1 MSYSYRQNGAELD
14 DPLFIEEFKKALK
27 LGKVARAVDLEKVR
41 QHVKY
46 ADYLS
51 PFKLEDEGKYNA
63 LANPDGAKNDKGHLG
78 DPTFKLVLQQGRK
91 DI

>member
-27 LGKVARAVDLEKVR
+27 LGKVARAVDLEEVR

-46 ADYLS
+46 PEYL
-51 PFKLEDEGKYNA
+51 
-63 LANPDGAKNDKGHLG
+63 
-78 DPTFKLVLQQGRK
+78 
-91 DI
+91 